1 LNARSA
7 SKNANKGNGKASS
20 TPIKY
25 KFKSPHTATKRQAQT
40 VDKGQVAAKASDD
53 EGSVSKSKM
62 HADRSMF
69 GLSSDESE
77 LDELLFQ
84 SFDKGR
90 TSDDMSMN
98 DLMIMKTFGH
108 VPTPEKTENML
119 PTMEGSQLSR
129 NKSDL

>member
-1 LNARSA
+1 MNARSA
-7 SKNANKGNGKASS
+7 SKRGNSKASS
-20 TPIKY
+20 TPVKY
-25 KFKSPHTATKRQAQT
+25 KFKSPQPATKKQSQA
-40 VDKGQVAAKASDD
+40 VDKGKVAANASDD

-62 HADRSMF
+62 NAGRSMF

-77 LDELLFQ
+77 LDELLFE

-108 VPTPEKTENML
+108 VPTPEKTESML
-119 PTMEGSQLSR
+119 PMMAGAQISR
-129 NKSDL
+129 NKSEL

>member
-1 LNARSA
+1 M
-7 SKNANKGNGKASS
+7 
-20 TPIKY
+20 
-25 KFKSPHTATKRQAQT
+25 
-40 VDKGQVAAKASDD
+40 VDKGKVAENASDD
-53 EGSVSKSKM
+53 EASVSKSKINV
-62 HADRSMF
+62 DRSMF

-77 LDELLFQ
+77 LDQLLFQ

-90 TSDDMSMN
+90 TSDDMSIN

-119 PTMEGSQLSR
+119 PMMEGAQISR